1 MIAADAVIFDCDGV
15 LVDVSSS
22 YDAAIGMT
30 ADCALERFAGIT
42 SVPVGAD
49 MIEGFKGTGG
59 FNDEIDLTYAAVLSL
74 AAADRLGE
82 DPRRLVADVVS
93 NADESGIASVERYLE
108 SRVDLADLRRS
119 MEYPGT
125 ARSSSLHA
133 MFDQIFYG
141 SDMYRKIF
149 LREPEIEGPGFI
161 EADRLI
167 VSQKLLDVL
176 SARTGG
182 KMAIVTGRGLDA
194 VRHPL
199 GGMLDSFVL
208 DACMFLED
216 GPRSMAKPNPE
227 SLVHAASK
235 LSACSALYV
244 GDSME
249 DIIMAKGASQMGHKV
264 AFCGITGTARRPEER
279 HAMFERAGADI
290 ILNSIHDMPSSV
302 QLG

>member
-30 ADCALERFAGIT
+30 ADRALEKFAGIT

-49 MIEGFKGTGG
+49 TIEGFKGTGG

-93 NADESGIASVERYLE
+93 NADESGIASIERYLE
-108 SRVDLADLRRS
+108 SRVDLTDLRRS

-194 VRHPL
+194 VQHPL

-227 SLVHAASK
+227 SLVHAISK

-244 GDSME
+244 GTRWRISSWQRGPRRWATRSRSAGLPEPQGGRRSGMRCL
-249 DIIMAKGASQMGHKV
+249 GAPGQTSY
-264 AFCGITGTARRPEER
+264 
-279 HAMFERAGADI
+279 
-290 ILNSIHDMPSSV
+290 
-302 QLG
+302 